1 MTLKKRAA
9 LLAVGL
15 LAATA
20 APAMYLNPHGSGQL
34 LLFPYYSVNAG
45 QSTLISLVN
54 TSERAKLLRVQFREG
69 YNSRDVLN
77 FNLFLAPHDAWTA
90 TVFSNGSGA
99 ALMTRDESCTA
110 PDKRSW
116 AVPFPGGGYQQP
128 FLDYAYTGTHGDGA
142 PTSLARTREGMF
154 EVIEIAE
161 LKGAP
166 ADGLIGHHPPD
177 CAPLQSL
184 DLTASSPYLQR
195 PGGGLYGDFAIVDV
209 AEGTLFGGR
218 ATAVDDYARFAL
230 ATDLAVLLDY
240 LALGGD
246 NMSGEAEAVVPNG
259 SGRTTVTYSMIGGS
273 RGSIN
278 ALSAL
283 LMADGVQGAMSRETS
298 VGSHT
303 EWVLSAPTKYRY
315 TDPEVLG
322 LAPYGTP
329 GVTPSETGLPPF
341 DDVFGYRHDGASCSP
356 YLAAGYDREGR
367 AVNFVTDPEPASVD
381 PRRKPQH
388 ALCYAVN
395 VVHFSDLPADGA
407 TPLLGSMFGSKLWNP
422 TPAVETANVQLT
434 LGARSGSSVRNTL
447 PAGLR
452 GPALRGLP
460 MIGFE
465 AVRYVN
471 GNVAP
476 GVLANYTAATPLRAT
491 QVCVDTST
499 GTAAACP

>member
-1 MTLKKRAA
+1 MNLKKRVG
-9 LLAVGL
+9 LLALGL

-20 APAMYLNPHGSGQL
+20 APAMYLNPQGSGQL

-45 QSTLISLVN
+45 QSTLLSLVN
-54 TSERAKLLRVQFREG
+54 TTDRVKLLRVQFREG
-69 YNSRDVLN
+69 YNSRDVLT

-116 AVPFPGGGYQQP
+116 AAPFPGGGYQQP
-128 FLDYAYTGTHGDGA
+128 FLDYAYTGSRVDGG
-142 PTSLARTREGMF
+142 PTGLARTREGLF

-161 LKGAP
+161 LKGSLAE
-166 ADGLIGHHPPD
+166 GISGHHPPD

-184 DLTASSPYLQR
+184 DLGSSSPYLQR

-218 ATAVDDYARFAL
+218 ATAVDDYARHAL
-230 ATDLAVLLDY
+230 VTDTATLLDY
-240 LALGGD
+240 LALGGG
-246 NMSGEAEAVVPNG
+246 NVSSEAEALVSNG
-259 SGRTTVTYSMIGGS
+259 SGRTRVAYPLIGDSLGS
-273 RGSIN
+273 SN
-278 ALSAL
+278 ALTAL
-283 LMADGVQGAMSRETS
+283 LMADSVQGAMSREAG

-315 TDPEVLG
+315 TDPEILG
-322 LAPYGTP
+322 LSPIITPGGTP
-329 GVTPSETGLPPF
+329 SDAALLPF
-341 DDVFGYRHDGASCSP
+341 HEVFGFRHDSASCSP
-356 YLAAGYDREGR
+356 YVAAGYDREGR
-367 AVNFVTDPEPASVD
+367 AVSFATDPETAVVD
-381 PRRKPQH
+381 PRRRPQH
-388 ALCYAVN
+388 SLCFAVN

-407 TPLLGSMFGSKLWNP
+407 TPLLGSVLGSKLWNP
-422 TPAVETANVQLT
+422 APATETANVQLK
-434 LGARSGSSVRNTL
+434 LGARSGSSERNTL

-471 GNVAP
+471 GNIAP
-476 GVLANYTAATPLRAT
+476 GVLANYTVATPLRAT
-491 QVCVDTST
+491 QVCVDPTEGS
-499 GTAAACP
+499 AAVCP